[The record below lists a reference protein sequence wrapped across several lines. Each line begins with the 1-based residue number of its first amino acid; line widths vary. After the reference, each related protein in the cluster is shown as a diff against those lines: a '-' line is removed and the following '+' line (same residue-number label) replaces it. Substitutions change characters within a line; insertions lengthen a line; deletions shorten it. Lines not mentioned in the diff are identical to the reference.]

1 MDCAKFFQ
9 FDSFQRGNIIEVG
22 QTVFCWLKPAALA
35 LWLSEAQF
43 HRSHVLSLAAL
54 WHHSLL
60 MNGIVMYMYY
70 LLEKKIEIWVRRQNG
85 RTNSYYRNDPK
96 FSDRQVWANS
106 ADPDQTADQRLDGLP
121 FRLQPC
127 PNFRVITANVW
138 TSELLGVLWYTT
150 SITLSLVSELI
161 SVSYPNNV
169 RLRVKCIEG
178 VLTSHL
184 GSNLDLYHN
193 QNRVITNNVIKRFS
207 CTRIT

>member
-1 MDCAKFFQ
+1 MVK
-9 FDSFQRGNIIEVG
+9 
-22 QTVFCWLKPAALA
+22 
-35 LWLSEAQF
+35 
-43 HRSHVLSLAAL
+43 
-54 WHHSLL
+54 
-60 MNGIVMYMYY
+60 
-70 LLEKKIEIWVRRQNG
+70 
-85 RTNSYYRNDPK
+85 
-96 FSDRQVWANS
+96 
-106 ADPDQTADQRLDGLP
+106 
-121 FRLQPC
+121 QPC

-161 SVSYPNNV
+161 SVSYLNYV